1 MKKLI
6 SIVLFAVW
14 CGGVLSG
21 QEIKRPE
28 SYNYWR
34 GQEALQNDDVAGA
47 LDFFEKDVQD
57 NPKNGYSYS
66 WLAYLWYKTEE
77 YGRALTAANKAV
89 KFIPKKDGEYLSF
102 AYGIRAE
109 TDCRCTLSLIREQ
122 VMLPCLW

>member
-1 MKKLI
+1 M
-6 SIVLFAVW
+6 IVLYF
-14 CGGVLSG
+14 
-21 QEIKRPE
+21 PF
-28 SYNYWR
+28 
-34 GQEALQNDDVAGA
+34 VAGA

-122 VMLPCLW
+122 AM

>member
-1 MKKLI
+1 MDSSGIFLI
-6 SIVLFAVW
+6 SIC

-21 QEIKRPE
+21 QEIKRPV

-34 GQEALQNDDVAGA
+34 GQEALQNDDVAEA

-122 VMLPCLW
+122 AM